1 MTMKVLYIEDNPVDA
16 ELTLIEFKRH
26 GDRFSVTHVS
36 SIQEALALFY
46 QTSQVD
52 FDLILTDMNLADGSG
67 LSLLAEIRNMQV
79 PIAVVMV
86 TGQGDEDT
94 AVAAL
99 KAGADDYIIKH
110 KDYLKVLP
118 KTLESA
124 YEQFKKTKTRVGL
137 PIRVLY
143 GEHNAVDIELTLRH
157 IKAHAPHI
165 QMDIAKD
172 AKTLVSKLDAVMD
185 ETKYDV
191 ILVDFHLPGEE
202 IQILL
207 QRILEDTRYNYPVV
221 LITGQGNEETAV
233 KVLKLG
239 VTDYLVK
246 SEGYLYRLPSVL
258 ENAKNLS
265 SLYREK
271 EALAMSEARF
281 RLLAENALDVIFRIK
296 FRPSIRFEY
305 ISPALTAIT
314 GFSPEEVYEDPNVV
328 LVPLAESIP
337 SFKTFLQMIKINTK
351 PDLVFPFT
359 TKDNRRI
366 MLEMRGRVTL
376 DERNQPEN
384 LDAIIRDIT
393 ERIVT
398 ETKLQNRM
406 QKLKSLH
413 TIDTAINS
421 SFDISFT
428 YLILLEQ
435 VVALVKNSA
444 AAIILFEP
452 NPSVRTV
459 AATSGFIT
467 PETLLHPQLL
477 NDPLPVKAAL
487 ERKAVSFSDDMILR
501 SEFPLHVLFK
511 NEDINGYSGFPL
523 IVKGA
528 VKGVLELFKRGE
540 EQVDEETSSFLETI
554 AQSAA
559 IAMESTQNF
568 EKLQR
573 TNKELIQAY
582 DDTLLGWVN
591 FLDLRDKETEGHT
604 LRAQDIT
611 LLLCTEFGYSLDELS
626 DIRRGVLLH
635 DIGKVGVPDAILNKP
650 GPLTPEER
658 LVIQK
663 HPEFAYQM
671 LYPIAYLRPALDIPY
686 CHHEKWDGTG
696 YPRGLK
702 GEEIPLSARIF
713 AIVDVFDALMSD
725 RPYRKAWKLHEVVD
739 HIRKGAGTHFDPSI
753 VEKCLDLLT
762 IYYKKLPDK

>member
-26 GDRFSVTHVS
+26 GDRFTVTHVS
-36 SIQEALALFY
+36 SIQEALSLFY
-46 QTSQVD
+46 DPTHVD

-67 LSLLAEIRNMQV
+67 LSLLAEIRSMRV

-110 KDYLKVLP
+110 KDYLKILP
-118 KTLESA
+118 KTLENA
-124 YEQFKKTKTRVGL
+124 YEQFKKTKTRGGL

-172 AKTLVSKLDAVMD
+172 AQTLVSKLDVQID
-185 ETKYDV
+185 EIKYDV
-191 ILVDFHLPGEE
+191 ILLDFHLPGEE
-202 IQILL
+202 IQDLL
-207 QRILEDTRYNYPVV
+207 HHIIQDTHYSYPVV

-265 SLYREK
+265 SLYHEK
-271 EALAMSEARF
+271 EALALSEARF
-281 RLLAENALDVIFRIK
+281 RLLAENALDVIFRLR

-305 ISPALTAIT
+305 ISPALASIT
-314 GFSPEEVYEDPNVV
+314 GFSPDEAYNDCSVV
-328 LVPLAESIP
+328 LAPLTESIP
-337 SFKTFLQMIKINTK
+337 SFKSFLRMIKANSK
-351 PDLVFPFT
+351 PELVFPFT

-366 MLEMRGRVTL
+366 MLEMRGRVTF
-376 DERNQPEN
+376 DEKNQPEH

-393 ERIVT
+393 ERVEI

-435 VVALVKNSA
+435 VVALIKGSA
-444 AAIILFEP
+444 AVIVLFEP

-467 PETLLHPQLL
+467 PEILLHPQLV
-477 NDPLPVKAAL
+477 NDPLLVKATL
-487 ERKAVSFSDDMILR
+487 ERKVVSLSGDTIVRND
-501 SEFPLHVLFK
+501 FPLHVLFK
-511 NEDINGYSGFPL
+511 NEDIVGYFAFPM

-528 VKGVLELFKRGE
+528 VKGVLEIFSRD
-540 EQVDEETSSFLETI
+540 VDLLDDETSSFLETI

-573 TNKELIQAY
+573 TNKELIQTY
-582 DDTLLGWVN
+582 DDTLIGWVN

-604 LRAQDIT
+604 LRAQDMT
-611 LLLCTEFGYSLDELS
+611 LLICTEFGYSLEELS

-650 GPLTPEER
+650 GPLTAEER
-658 LVIQK
+658 LIMQK

-686 CHHEKWDGTG
+686 CHHEKWDGSG

-725 RPYRKAWKLHEVVD
+725 RPYRKAWKLQQVLD
-739 HIRKGAGTHFDPSI
+739 YIREGSGSHFDPSI
-753 VEKCLDLLT
+753 VEKCLELLVAN
-762 IYYKKLPDK
+762 YQKPHE

>member
-1 MTMKVLYIEDNPVDA
+1 MKVLYIEDNPVDA
-16 ELTLIEFKRH
+16 ELTLIELKRQ
-26 GDRFSVTHVS
+26 GTKFSVTHVS
-36 SIQEALALFY
+36 SIREALALFY
-46 QTSQVD
+46 DPKQAD

-67 LSLLAEIRNMQV
+67 LSLLAEIRNMRV

-99 KAGADDYIIKH
+99 KAGADDYVIKH
-110 KDYLKVLP
+110 KDYLKTLP
-118 KTLESA
+118 QTLENA
-124 YEQFKKTKTRVGL
+124 LDQFKKTKTRAGQ

-172 AKTLVSKLDAVMD
+172 AQALVKKLDSVVD

-202 IQILL
+202 IQVLL
-207 QRILEDTRYNYPVV
+207 QRILGDTRYQYPVV

-239 VTDYLVK
+239 VMDYLVK

-258 ENAKNLS
+258 ENARNLS
-265 SLYREK
+265 SLYHEK

-305 ISPALTAIT
+305 ISPAITAIT
-314 GFSPEEVYEDPNVV
+314 GYSPEEAYRDPN
-328 LVPLAESIP
+328 LMLASLSESIP
-337 SFKTFLQMIKINTK
+337 SFRNFLEMIKSNNK
-351 PDLVFPFT
+351 PELVFPFI
-359 TKDNRRI
+359 TKDKRRI
-366 MLEMRGRVTL
+366 TLEMRGRVTF
-376 DERNQPEN
+376 DEKNQPEN
-384 LDAIIRDIT
+384 LDAIIRDIS
-393 ERIVT
+393 ERIET

-435 VVALVKNSA
+435 VVALIKSSA
-444 AAIILFEP
+444 AAIILFDP
-452 NPSVRTV
+452 NPSVRTI

-467 PETLLHPQLL
+467 PEIVLQPQLL

-487 ERKAVSFSDDMILR
+487 ERKVVFISDNTIRKSD
-501 SEFPLHVLFK
+501 FPLYVLFK
-511 NEDINGYSGFPL
+511 NEDIKGYSAFPL

-528 VKGVLELFKRGE
+528 VKGVLELFRRE
-540 EQVDEETSSFLETI
+540 EGQMDEESSSFLETI

-559 IAMESTQNF
+559 IAMESSQNF

-611 LLLCTEFGYSLDELS
+611 LSICSEFGFSLEELL

-663 HPEFAYQM
+663 HPDFAYQM

-686 CHHEKWDGTG
+686 CHHEKWDGSG

-725 RPYRKAWKLHEVVD
+725 RPYRKAWKLKDVVD
-739 HIRKGAGTHFDPSI
+739 HIREGAGTHFDPAI
-753 VEKCLDLLT
+753 VEKCLDLLVAN
-762 IYYKKLPDK
+762 YKKTPEGK